1 MSRKKELQPNWRP
14 NFRIQSTLPDIK
26 VVRTDFII
34 NSVALALV
42 CMAFFFLLEREYRAF
57 SMRGTIEHMEQRIRL
72 AETADKHSLQLSQ
85 RFRKAT
91 QHVIELQRFYNS
103 PLPAH
108 DFLAELALLKPKDLI
123 FSNVKL
129 SEAIYKEKKNPAR
142 MGYKIQ
148 ISGDVP
154 ELTLLNEFKGVLQQ
168 SSLLNPQGF
177 VSVVDERMQSRDV
190 ETRIIPFEISIA
202 LTTEKPSKAAKGGKE

>member
-1 MSRKKELQPNWRP
+1 M
-14 NFRIQSTLPDIK
+14 
-26 VVRTDFII
+26 
-34 NSVALALV
+34 
-42 CMAFFFLLEREYRAF
+42 
-57 SMRGTIEHMEQRIRL
+57 
-72 AETADKHSLQLSQ
+72 
-85 RFRKAT
+85 
-91 QHVIELQRFYNS
+91 
-103 PLPAH
+103 
-108 DFLAELALLKPKDLI
+108 
-123 FSNVKL
+123 KL

-142 MGYKIQ
+142 MQYKIQ

-190 ETRIIPFEISIA
+190 KTRIIPFEISIA